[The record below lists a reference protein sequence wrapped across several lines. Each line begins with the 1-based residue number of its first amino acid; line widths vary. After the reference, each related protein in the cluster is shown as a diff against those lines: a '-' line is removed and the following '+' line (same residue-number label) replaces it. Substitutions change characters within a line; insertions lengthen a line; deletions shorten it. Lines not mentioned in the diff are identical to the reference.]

1 MKITV
6 RELAIGD
13 VIRVNDWQLHVV
25 AVEHDIATAVLT
37 TEFGFLLH
45 FTRDDCVDIVGELR
59 RPSAAA

>member
-6 RELAIGD
+6 RELATGD

-37 TEFGFLLH
+37 AEFGFLIH
-45 FTRDDCVDIVGELR
+45 FNRDDCVDVVSELR
-59 RPSAAA
+59 RPSVAA